1 MPNEARARDL
11 DLLDALDALER
22 TAFEGTVWRAVREA
36 RDPVEGHPSAGRWD
50 PGKFDVLYT
59 ALEPDGALA
68 EIHFHLSRQPVFPS
82 MLRYRLHEIEVR
94 TRKTL
99 RLADMRALANLGV
112 EEARYQEVLYG
123 RTQEVGDAAFFL
135 GFDGIIAPNARL
147 PCLNLILFTERL
159 GPDDLSALASKPVD
173 VRGWRRQAS
182 SRERR
187 DFRG

>member
-1 MPNEARARDL
+1 
-11 DLLDALDALER
+11 
-22 TAFEGTVWRAVREA
+22 
-36 RDPVEGHPSAGRWD
+36 
-50 PGKFDVLYT
+50 
-59 ALEPDGALA
+59 
-68 EIHFHLSRQPVFPS
+68 
-82 MLRYRLHEIEVR
+82 
-94 TRKTL
+94 L

-135 GFDGIIAPNARL
+135 GFDGIIAPNARW

-173 VRGWRRQAS
+173 VRAWRRQAS